1 MLDLK
6 KIIGFE
12 WDEWNIGKSYKKHG
26 IRPSEAEEVFLD
38 EEILILED
46 IEHSKQEKRFE
57 AIGKVIEGRILFLA
71 FTLRRDKIRIIS
83 ARAANQKERRKYEQT
98 I

>member
-1 MLDLK
+1 M
-6 KIIGFE
+6 
-12 WDEWNIGKSYKKHG
+12 
-26 IRPSEAEEVFLD
+26 D

-57 AIGKVIEGRILFLA
+57 AIGKIIEGEILFLA
-71 FTLRRDKIRIIS
+71 FTVRRDKIRIIS
-83 ARAANQKERRKYEQT
+83 ARVANQKERRKYEQE

>member
-1 MLDLK
+1 MLD
-6 KIIGFE
+6 IRNIVGFE
-12 WDEWNIGKSYKKHG
+12 WDKGNIEKSYKKHG
-26 IRPSEAEEVFLD
+26 IRPKEAEELFLD

-46 IEHSKQEKRFE
+46 TEHSKQEKRFE
-57 AIGKVIEGRILFLA
+57 AIGKIIEGKILFLA

-83 ARAANQKERRKYEQT
+83 ARAANQKERRRYEQA

>member
-6 KIIGFE
+6 KIVGFE
-12 WDEWNIGKSYKKHG
+12 WDKGNLDKSYRKHG
-26 IRPSEAEEVFLD
+26 IPPNEAEEIFLD
-38 EEILILED
+38 EDMLTLED
-46 IEHSKQEKRFE
+46 VEHSKQEKRFE
-57 AIGKVIEGRILFLA
+57 TIGKIIEGKILFLV
-71 FTLRRDKIRIIS
+71 FTIRRDKIRIIS

>member
-6 KIIGFE
+6 KIVGFE
-12 WDEWNIGKSYKKHG
+12 WDKGNLDKSYKKHG
-26 IRPSEAEEVFLD
+26 ILPNEAEEVFLD

-46 IEHSKQEKRFE
+46 DEHSRQEKRFE
-57 AIGKVIEGRILFLA
+57 AIGKIIEGKILFLV

-83 ARAANQKERRKYEQT
+83 ARAANQKERRRYEQA

>member
-1 MLDLK
+1 MIDLK
-6 KIIGFE
+6 KIVGFE
-12 WDEWNIGKSYKKHG
+12 WDEWNTEKSYKKHG
-26 IRPSEAEEVFLD
+26 ILPNEAEEIFLD
-38 EEILILED
+38 DNILILED
-46 IEHSKQEKRFE
+46 VEHSKQEKRFE

-83 ARAANQKERRKYEQT
+83 ARAANQKERRKYEQA

>member
-1 MLDLK
+1 MLDLR
-6 KIIGFE
+6 KIVEFE
-12 WDEWNIGKSYKKHG
+12 WDMGNIEKNYKKHG
-26 IRPSEAEEVFLD
+26 VLPNEAEEIFLD

-57 AIGKVIEGRILFLA
+57 AIGKIIEGEILFLA
-71 FTLRRDKIRIIS
+71 FTVRRDKIRIIS
-83 ARAANQKERRKYEQT
+83 ARVANQKERRKYEQE

>member
-6 KIIGFE
+6 KIVGFE
-12 WDEWNIGKSYKKHG
+12 WDKGNIEKSHKKHG
-26 IRPSEAEEVFLD
+26 VLPNEAEELFLD
-38 EEILILED
+38 KDILILED
-46 IEHSKQEKRFE
+46 AEHSKQEKRFE
-57 AIGKVIEGRILFLA
+57 AVGKVIEGRILFLA
-71 FTLRRDKIRIIS
+71 FTIRRDKIRIIS